1 MLREYIYVAYLYR
14 YVMLVG
20 SQNLLQQSQN
30 KRTSLLDI
38 LTSKNDHRE
47 NEKYV
52 RNCIRDD
59 HVTWGDIGTYKM
71 RRRRRRRRN
80 QKRP

>member
-1 MLREYIYVAYLYR
+1 
-14 YVMLVG
+14 MLVG

-52 RNCIRDD
+52 QNYIRDD
-59 HVTWGDIGTYKM
+59 YVTWRILGHI
-71 RRRRRRRRN
+71 
-80 QKRP
+80 Q

>member
-1 MLREYIYVAYLYR
+1 
-14 YVMLVG
+14 MLVG

-52 RNCIRDD
+52 QNLQRPRYMRHWDNENDNI
-59 HVTWGDIGTYKM
+59 DI
-71 RRRRRRRRN
+71 
-80 QKRP
+80 

>member
-1 MLREYIYVAYLYR
+1 
-14 YVMLVG
+14 MLVG

-52 RNCIRDD
+52 QNYIYETTTL
-59 HVTWGDIGTYKM
+59 HWGHWGQTM
-71 RRRRRRRRN
+71 RTIISIYR
-80 QKRP
+80 KFKIHFFPS